1 MIVQGDE
8 LSVQLEDSDPAE
20 SLRVQAE
27 TDQLKVVQCAVGS
40 NVDVVVKSLSIFN
53 WLLSKGTLLRTV
65 NIKNADSFRPS
76 IRSSVF
82 GR

>member
-1 MIVQGDE
+1 MAEKVETMIVQGDE

-53 WLLSKGTLLRTV
+53 WLLSKGRKYTYLQLAV
-65 NIKNADSFRPS
+65 E
-76 IRSSVF
+76 
-82 GR
+82 

>member
-1 MIVQGDE
+1 MAEKVETMIVQGDK

-53 WLLSKGTLLRTV
+53 WLLSKGPKYAYLQLAV
-65 NIKNADSFRPS
+65 D
-76 IRSSVF
+76 
-82 GR
+82 